1 MSPAIGN
8 ATGPVAAYSQ
18 SARSRSVELSWVEL
32 CRYRRGLR
40 VHELLDNASA
50 PEWLQAQVMLLALE
64 KRKGYRTMKTV
75 WSCVHLSWLSAGV
88 RETDGRTRRS
98 WLGVRPV
105 DSNKLPSA
113 FCPWRTS
120 TSSEV
125 PEWRWRWSRRCN
137 PAELMLFVF
146 DSVHVSLHDD
156 REQ

>member
-1 MSPAIGN
+1 M
-8 ATGPVAAYSQ
+8 AAVSSRPYS
-18 SARSRSVELSWVEL
+18 SSFEDAYNESWP
-32 CRYRRGLR
+32 CRCYGSCLQRCYPR
-40 VHELLDNASA
+40 VLDCWGIISFTVQRWFLLDTLKCTYK
-50 PEWLQAQVMLLALE
+50 EI
-64 KRKGYRTMKTV
+64 
-75 WSCVHLSWLSAGV
+75 SCFRLFTFPVSEMTYNVSSGTLNFTIPRV
-88 RETDGRTRRS
+88 
-98 WLGVRPV
+98 WLGVNPV

-125 PEWRWRWSRRCN
+125 PERRWCWSRRCN